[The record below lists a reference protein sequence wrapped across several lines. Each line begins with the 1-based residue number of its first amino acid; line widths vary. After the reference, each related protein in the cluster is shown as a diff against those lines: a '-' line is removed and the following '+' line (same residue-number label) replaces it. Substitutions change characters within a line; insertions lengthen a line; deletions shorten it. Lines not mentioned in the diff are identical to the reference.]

1 MKNWWNKFYKDNKW
15 IVWAA
20 IVSIVL
26 ALGVLWKVKDEV
38 TRFTLIMPIFAGFIL
53 FSILV
58 TADEEFEGVKEEKK
72 DLPAPRQTWPAQAG
86 KPKKS
91 SKK

>member
-1 MKNWWNKFYKDNKW
+1 MKKWWNNFYKNNRS

-20 IVSIVL
+20 VV
-26 ALGVLWKVKDEV
+26 ALVAAAGVLWKIPDEV

-58 TADEEFEGVKEEKK
+58 TADEEFEDEGRKEKK
-72 DLPAPRQTWPAQAG
+72 SPR
-86 KPKKS
+86 K
-91 SKK
+91 

>member
-1 MKNWWNKFYKDNKW
+1 MDSMNWNKFYKDNKW

-20 IVSIVL
+20 VVSIVL
-26 ALGVLWKVKDEV
+26 ALGVLWKVPDEV

-58 TADEEFEGVKEEKK
+58 TADEEFEGEEAK
-72 DLPAPRQTWPAQAG
+72 AV

>member
-1 MKNWWNKFYKDNKW
+1 MQNWWDKFYKDNKW

-20 IVSIVL
+20 VVSIILV
-26 ALGVLWKVKDEV
+26 LGVLWKVPDEV

-58 TADEEFEGVKEEKK
+58 TADEEFEGTDENKKENKK
-72 DLPAPRQTWPAQAG
+72 VLPVQAT

-91 SKK
+91 PKR

>member
-1 MKNWWNKFYKDNKW
+1 MLIMKLWWDKFYKNNKW

-20 IVSIVL
+20 AVSIVL
-26 ALGVLWKVKDEV
+26 TLGVLWKVKDEV

-58 TADEEFEGVKEEKK
+58 TADEEFEGKEKDKLAKSKK
-72 DLPAPRQTWPAQAG
+72 S
-86 KPKKS
+86 PKK
-91 SKK
+91 

>member
-1 MKNWWNKFYKDNKW
+1 MGNMANWWDKFYKNNKW

-20 IVSIVL
+20 GVSIVL
-26 ALGVLWKVKDEV
+26 SLGVLWKVKDEV

-58 TADEEFEGVKEEKK
+58 TADEEFETEEKK
-72 DLPAPRQTWPAQAG
+72 EDLSAQAG
-86 KPKKS
+86 KTKAKKS